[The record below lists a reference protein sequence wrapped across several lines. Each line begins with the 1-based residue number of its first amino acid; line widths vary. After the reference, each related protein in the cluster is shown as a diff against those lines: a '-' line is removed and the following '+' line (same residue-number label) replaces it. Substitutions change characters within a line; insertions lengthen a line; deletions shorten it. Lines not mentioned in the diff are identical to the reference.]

1 MIWIVG
7 GTKDSRDILQKLVE
21 GRKEDNIIVST
32 VTAYGGE

>member
-21 GRKEDNIIVST
+21 EKNENNIIVN
-32 VTAYGGE
+32 Y